1 MPSPFPG
8 MNPFLEQSGVFH
20 DFHQSLIPVLRE
32 LLEDQLTSTYLVKLE
47 EQLFIHE
54 LSAEERRYLGRADVA
69 VDRVRSGPA
78 PGLST
83 TVLEAPT
90 YGLLFPAVDVERHS
104 YLEIRHAADEQL
116 VTVLELLSPTNKR
129 TGGDRDQYLAKRRQ
143 IYNSDVHLVE
153 LDLLRGGPR
162 LPVDGLATC
171 DYCVLVS
178 RSEERPKVGLWPIGL
193 RDRLPVIPI
202 PLRVPDPDV
211 RLDLQVAL
219 HRVYDAAKYAKRI
232 YRGTP
237 QPPLSPED
245 QVWAREILGQ

>member
-1 MPSPFPG
+1 M
-8 MNPFLEQSGVFH
+8 
-20 DFHQSLIPVLRE
+20 PVLNQR
-32 LLEDQLTSTYLVKLE
+32 
-47 EQLFIHE
+47 EQLPF
-54 LSAEERRYLGRADVA
+54 AEQ
-69 VDRVRSGPA
+69 RVG
-78 PGLST
+78 
-83 TVLEAPT
+83 E
-90 YGLLFPAVDVERHS
+90 VE
-104 YLEIRHAADEQL
+104 
-116 VTVLELLSPTNKR
+116 P
-129 TGGDRDQYLAKRRQ
+129 
-143 IYNSDVHLVE
+143 VE

-245 QVWAREILGQ
+245 QAWAREILGQ